1 MANIENYKI
10 FRKLKEA
17 TRENVLYMIYRAER
31 LYAAM
36 SHAEKIFEMVSL
48 IIFDREQTDKI
59 VKNKSIS
66 KEDQVFAKH
75 HEIIIRRLST
85 QINSF

>member
-10 FRKLKEA
+10 FRKLKDP

-36 SHAEKIFEMVSL
+36 GHAEKIFEMVSQ
-48 IIFDREQTDKI
+48 IIFDREQIDKI
-59 VKNKSIS
+59 VKDKSIS
-66 KEDQVFAKH
+66 KED
-75 HEIIIRRLST
+75 
-85 QINSF
+85 